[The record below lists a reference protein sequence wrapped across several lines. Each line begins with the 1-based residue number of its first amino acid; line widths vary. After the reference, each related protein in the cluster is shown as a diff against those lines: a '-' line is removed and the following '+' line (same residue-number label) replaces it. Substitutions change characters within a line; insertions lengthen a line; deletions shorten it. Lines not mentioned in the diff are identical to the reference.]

1 MKAYKHHIFSPYRVC
16 PIGAH
21 VDHQHGLV
29 TGFAIDKGVDL
40 FFDVREDTLVKLSS
54 ETFGGELE
62 FDITVPAQ
70 VRQKQWGDYARGAKY
85 ALQKRFR
92 LTRGIEGVIRGSLP
106 VGGLSSSAAVLIAYV
121 MAFAR
126 ANGIEL
132 QPFEV
137 AQIASEAE
145 REYIGLN
152 NGLLDQACIAL
163 GRRDGLLFLDCD
175 SNEYRVIA
183 RNPDM
188 PPFEIG
194 IFFSGLTRGIEGVIR
209 GSLPVGGLSSSA
221 AVLIAYVLA
230 FARANGIELQPFE
243 VAQIA
248 SEAER
253 EYIGLNNGLLDQ
265 ACIALGRRD
274 GLLFLDCDSNEYRVI
289 ARNPDMPPF
298 EIGIFFSGL
307 TRSLVNSDYNLRVFE
322 CKTAAW
328 NMLAYMDQPL
338 KPFDKTFLR
347 DIPKAVFEKTRIA
360 MPQRFARRA
369 EHFYSEY
376 RRVRQ
381 GVTAWETGNLKLFG
395 KLCFDSCESSIHN
408 YECGSPELIGI
419 YEILRSLPGV
429 YGGRFSGAGFKGA
442 VIALVDPA
450 HKEDVERELTRRY
463 LEEFPEYEKTFKVF
477 WVQPDDGAR
486 FV

>member
-1 MKAYKHHIFSPYRVC
+1 MKAYKYHIFSPYRVC

-106 VGGLSSSAAVLIAYV
+106 VGGLSSTAAVLIAYV
-121 MAFAR
+121 M
-126 ANGIEL
+126 
-132 QPFEV
+132 
-137 AQIASEAE
+137 
-145 REYIGLN
+145 
-152 NGLLDQACIAL
+152 
-163 GRRDGLLFLDCD
+163 
-175 SNEYRVIA
+175 
-183 RNPDM
+183 
-188 PPFEIG
+188 
-194 IFFSGLTRGIEGVIR
+194 
-209 GSLPVGGLSSSA
+209 
-221 AVLIAYVLA
+221 A